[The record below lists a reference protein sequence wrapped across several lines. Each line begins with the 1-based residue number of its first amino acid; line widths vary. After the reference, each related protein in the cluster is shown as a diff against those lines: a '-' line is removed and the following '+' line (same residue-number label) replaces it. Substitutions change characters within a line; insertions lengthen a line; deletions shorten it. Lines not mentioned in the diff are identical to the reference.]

1 MRITSYFRT
10 WRNRTTLG
18 KQLSRVLNLLLF
30 LLLIPLLLYFQTAQ
44 SRVNLAHEAAS
55 VKRVLA
61 LEAVRLEDYIAE
73 LGDYSLQLRND
84 SGFMGLLSREGELDY
99 ARQRTVESALRMLFY
114 SRDDIEWMELY
125 LLKSRA
131 AFRIESD
138 RRKVLPLAYLPPE
151 ALDDHDAFIAA
162 PDYVSIQP
170 EAAGFVRVTRTIIDS
185 PRTTPLAVV
194 RFLADSSIPDAMARS
209 HGENGEQLYLFSP
222 DGVSLTRN
230 GDEAEV
236 LSALNAGETALG
248 GRRDRRML
256 AGFRARTGLTLA
268 VLKPIALIDAALG
281 HYSAVTTVL
290 VALVLGLGLLL
301 LEAAIRLFTQPV
313 RDLARRMQD
322 VGRGALREK
331 DGVRDGGGQLGLSA
345 EANHMLAGISV
356 LMDRSHVSEL
366 NARAA
371 RLAAL
376 EAQTN
381 PHFLFNTLQAIATEA
396 ILAGDDKVYRMVTAL
411 AALMRYTIKG
421 GNLVKLS
428 TELEIVEKYL
438 RLQKSR
444 FGERLEYAFD
454 VDDRLRDAEVPKLG
468 LLALVENSVVHGMGG
483 AVEAVR
489 LGIGCRV
496 EGDWAVIRVEDDG
509 AGISPERMA
518 EIRAMLDRDDAVV
531 TRNIG
536 LGNLA
541 TRLRLLYGGAARVE
555 IESEPVPGR
564 KTEVRM
570 IIPMEVLQNAQGA
583 DRG

>member
-10 WRNRTTLG
+10 WRNRTALG

-99 ARQRTVESALRMLFY
+99 ARQRTVESALRMLYY

-138 RRKVLPLAYLPPE
+138 RRKVLPLAYRPPE

-162 PDYVSIQP
+162 PNYLSIRP

-185 PRTTPLAVV
+185 PHTTPLAVV

-209 HGENGEQLYLFSP
+209 HGENGEKLYLFSP
-222 DGVSLTRN
+222 DGVSLTQN

-236 LSALNAGETALG
+236 LSALEAGETALG
-248 GRRDRRML
+248 SRKDRRML
-256 AGFRARTGLTLA
+256 AGFRAKTGLTLA
-268 VLKPIALIDAALG
+268 VLKPIALINAALG

-301 LEAAIRLFTQPV
+301 SEAAIRLFTRPV

-322 VGRGALREK
+322 VDKGDLRAK
-331 DGVRDGGGQLGLSA
+331 DGMRGDGQLGLSA

-366 NARAA
+366 NERAA

-496 EGDWAVIRVEDDG
+496 EGDCAVIRVEDDG
-509 AGISPERMA
+509 AGIPPERMA

-555 IESEPVPGR
+555 IESDPDPGR

>member
-230 GDEAEV
+230 GEEAEV

-301 LEAAIRLFTQPV
+301 SEVAIRLFTRPV

-322 VGRGALREK
+322 VGKGDLRAKDDMRG
-331 DGVRDGGGQLGLSA
+331 DGQLGLSA

-444 FGERLEYAFD
+444 FGER
-454 VDDRLRDAEVPKLG
+454 RLRRGRPAQGRRSAQAGAAGAGGKLG
-468 LLALVENSVVHGMGG
+468 GARHGRRGGGRTPGHWLPRGGRLRRDPRGGRRRGHLAGAHGRDPRDAGPGRRGGHPEHRPGQPGDAAEASVRRGG
-483 AVEAVR
+483 AGRDRERTRPRAQDR
-489 LGIGCRV
+489 GQ
-496 EGDWAVIRVEDDG
+496 DDH
-509 AGISPERMA
+509 
-518 EIRAMLDRDDAVV
+518 
-531 TRNIG
+531 TH
-536 LGNLA
+536 
-541 TRLRLLYGGAARVE
+541 GGASKCARC
-555 IESEPVPGR
+555 
-564 KTEVRM
+564 
-570 IIPMEVLQNAQGA
+570 
-583 DRG
+583 

>member
-10 WRNRTTLG
+10 WRNRTALG

-99 ARQRTVESALRMLFY
+99 ARQRTVESALRMLYY

-125 LLKSRA
+125 LVKSRA
-131 AFRIESD
+131 AFRIESA
-138 RRKVLPLAYLPPE
+138 RRKVLPLAYRPPE
-151 ALDDHDAFIAA
+151 ALDDYDAFIAA
-162 PDYVSIQP
+162 PNYLSIQP
-170 EAAGFVRVTRTIIDS
+170 DATGFVRVTRTIIDS

-209 HGENGEQLYLFSP
+209 HGENGEKLYLFSP
-222 DGVSLTRN
+222 DGVSLTQN

-236 LSALNAGETALG
+236 LSALEAGETALG
-248 GRRDRRML
+248 SRKDRRML
-256 AGFRARTGLTLA
+256 AGFRAKTGLTLA
-268 VLKPIALIDAALG
+268 VLKPIALINAALG

-290 VALVLGLGLLL
+290 VALALGLGLLL
-301 LEAAIRLFTQPV
+301 SEAAIRLFTQPV

-322 VGRGALREK
+322 VGQGGDGTRGGE
-331 DGVRDGGGQLGLSA
+331 QLGLSA

-366 NARAA
+366 NERAA

-454 VDDRLRDAEVPKLG
+454 VDDRLRDADVPKLG

-483 AVEAVR
+483 DVEAVR
-489 LGIGCRV
+489 LGIRCRV
-496 EGDWAVIRVEDDG
+496 EGDSAVIRVEDDG
-509 AGISPERMA
+509 AGIPPERMA
-518 EIRAMLDRDDAVV
+518 EIRAMLDRDDVVV

-536 LGNLA
+536 LCNLA
-541 TRLRLLYGGAARVE
+541 TRLRLLYGGAARLA
-555 IESEPVPGR
+555 IESDPAPERRTAVS
-564 KTEVRM
+564 M